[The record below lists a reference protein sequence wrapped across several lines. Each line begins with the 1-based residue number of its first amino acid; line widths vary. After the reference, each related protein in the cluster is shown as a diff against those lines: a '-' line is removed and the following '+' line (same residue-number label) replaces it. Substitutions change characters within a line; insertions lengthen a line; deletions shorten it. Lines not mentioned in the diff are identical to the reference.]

1 MKDKLCM
8 AQELIKSKDYEE
20 AVAILQQL
28 IESEIDEL
36 ENYWYLG
43 LVHLLQGNRELA
55 EEIWISVL
63 LLEKPLPFDQF
74 QQALIGFLEGLFP
87 EYLNQDKFIEA
98 RTLLDVIH
106 SLDETYINLELQAIV
121 VERLKSLCLQ
131 GLDAIKNRQY
141 EEAEKIFKNILTIDD
156 KDEQTWLNLCLLY
169 VETKTWERA
178 YEVTMQLLELND
190 QEPRYHFLV
199 GEISFQSGNH
209 VNAIKGYRSA
219 HKLGYE
225 NKQEIY
231 YHVCECYAALGK
243 HRAAVRLAR
252 VGILKYPDNLKFFHL
267 YQSILPVVY
276 KNQAEIKYY
285 RQRFAKLLRQY
296 IDKAHAK
303 LAIEEQRQMVA
314 DSHFLSNFYL
324 SYQGYN
330 DKILLKSLGN
340 FSDLIVK
347 NVYSQNQNYSA
358 HNSQFIKSKKKIKI
372 GYISAKVRQKLSILS
387 EGWLRKTDK
396 NRYEIYVYNLDSGLI
411 ANEEDLEYDLKKFAN
426 HYWQFSE
433 KGYREITDRVLGD
446 QLDILIFPDIGMDPI
461 TSFIAAFRLAPV
473 QCTTWAH
480 PITSGLPTID
490 YFLSSDLMEPANG
503 ESHYTE
509 KLVRLPN
516 LGVYLTYPRQ
526 SDMTVSR
533 SELGFSPDQMLY
545 FCCQSWQKYLPQFD
559 YLFPEIA
566 TKNPN
571 ALFVFIEPSTQTRYY
586 ADIFVKRLVKIF
598 QEYNLDFERHCKIFS
613 RISHEKY
620 LAVMREMDIFLDSFG
635 WSGGITTMHALNCGL
650 PVVTCPGKLM
660 RARHSYA
667 LLHRIGMLETIA
679 QDEKDYI
686 DIAVKLGVN
695 HEYRQGIRDQINAHK
710 HKIFEDDECISA
722 LEDFFETVVKPKN
735 NSDSII

>member
-1 MKDKLCM
+1 MSDFKKTFNQNQLSFGRERYLLNGEYDQGTQFFGNLS
-8 AQELIKSKDYEE
+8 QEEPE
-20 AVAILQQL
+20 V
-28 IESEIDEL
+28 IEI
-36 ENYWYLG
+36 YFYLG
-43 LVHLLQGNRELA
+43 VGYLLRGDSELA
-55 EEIWISVL
+55 EETWISVL
-63 LLEKPLPFDQF
+63 LLENSLPFDQF
-74 QQALIGFLEGLFP
+74 QQALIEFLEGLFP

-98 RTLLDVIH
+98 RTLLDAIH
-106 SLDETYINLELQAIV
+106 SLDETYINLELQGIV

-131 GLDAIKNRQY
+131 GLDAIKNQQY

-169 VETKTWERA
+169 TEIKIWERA

-199 GEISFQSGNH
+199 GEISFQSGSH
-209 VNAIKGYRSA
+209 ISAIKGYRSA
-219 HKLGYE
+219 HRLGYE
-225 NKQEIY
+225 NKHEIY
-231 YHVCECYAALGK
+231 YYLSECYSALGK
-243 HRAAVRLAR
+243 HRTAVRIAKL
-252 VGILKYPDNLKFFHL
+252 GILKYPDDLKFFHL

-276 KNQAEIKYY
+276 KDEAEIRYY
-285 RQRFAKLLRQY
+285 RQRFAKLLCQY
-296 IDKAHAK
+296 IEKAQVELNIVGQEK
-303 LAIEEQRQMVA
+303 ILA

-324 SYQGYN
+324 SYQGLN
-330 DKILLKSLGN
+330 DKKLLANLGDLSCLIIKKAYAQDYSLHT
-340 FSDLIVK
+340 K
-347 NVYSQNQNYSA
+347 NHQK
-358 HNSQFIKSKKKIKI
+358 IKERKKIKI
-372 GYISAKVRQKLSILS
+372 GYISTRVRQPLAKLS
-387 EGWLRKTDK
+387 EGWLRQANK
-396 NRYEIYVYNLDSGLI
+396 NRYEIYVYNLDSTLI
-411 ANEEDLEYDLKKFAN
+411 ANEENLEYDLKKFSD
-426 HYWQFSE
+426 HYWQFSN
-433 KGYREITDRVLGD
+433 KGYKEIIDHVLED
-446 QLDILIFPDIGMDPI
+446 DLDILVFPDIGMDPI

-533 SELGFSPDQMLY
+533 SELGFSPDQILY
-545 FCCQSWQKYLPQFD
+545 FCCQSLQKYLPQFD

-566 TKNPN
+566 IKNPN

-598 QEYNLDFERHCKIFS
+598 QEYNLDFERHCKILS
-613 RISHEKY
+613 RISPEKF

-710 HKIFEDDECISA
+710 HKIFEDD
-722 LEDFFETVVKPKN
+722 
-735 NSDSII
+735 